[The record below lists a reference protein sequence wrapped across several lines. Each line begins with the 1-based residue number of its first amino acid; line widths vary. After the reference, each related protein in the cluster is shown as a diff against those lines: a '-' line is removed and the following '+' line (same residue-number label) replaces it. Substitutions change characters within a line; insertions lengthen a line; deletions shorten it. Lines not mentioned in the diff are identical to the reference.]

1 MYAKCIHILYIIWSF
16 KYFFTVLLTH
26 TDKKVLFCCN
36 IYITQLIPLMV
47 SKPAGIFARFF
58 WTYYFL
64 LLAHFFTCKL
74 LYTLRHNSYNLDM
87 KGCRIKIFFNHFLN
101 LNLFKPYLFLLDLHM
116 NIFIIMIL
124 LCTIIIQSLT
134 FT

>member
-36 IYITQLIPLMV
+36 ISIRQLIPLMV

-58 WTYYFL
+58 RTYYFL
-64 LLAHFFTCKL
+64 FLAHFSRVNYFVHCGTTAITWTWKVVELNFLQSFFLISINWILSCSNHVYFCLIYILTYSL
-74 LYTLRHNSYNLDM
+74 LWFYYVR
-87 KGCRIKIFFNHFLN
+87 
-101 LNLFKPYLFLLDLHM
+101 
-116 NIFIIMIL
+116 
-124 LCTIIIQSLT
+124 
-134 FT
+134 

>member
-16 KYFFTVLLTH
+16 KYLFTVLLTH

-36 IYITQLIPLMV
+36 IYITQLIIPLMV

-64 LLAHFFTCKL
+64 LLAHFSRVNYFIHCGTTLITWTWKVVELNFLQSFFLISINRILSCSNHVYFCLIYILTYSL
-74 LYTLRHNSYNLDM
+74 LWFYYVR
-87 KGCRIKIFFNHFLN
+87 
-101 LNLFKPYLFLLDLHM
+101 
-116 NIFIIMIL
+116 
-124 LCTIIIQSLT
+124 
-134 FT
+134 

>member
-47 SKPAGIFARFF
+47 SKPAGILARFF

-74 LYTLRHNSYNLDM
+74 LCTLHNSYNLDM
-87 KGCRIKIFFNHFLN
+87 KGCRINIFFNHFFN
-101 LNLFKPYLFLLDLHM
+101 LICSNHIYFCLIYILTYSLL
-116 NIFIIMIL
+116 
-124 LCTIIIQSLT
+124 
-134 FT
+134 